1 MDLQEQAEQKWSI
14 TGGSPLVGEIKAA
27 GAKNA
32 VTKQLV
38 ATLLTDEPCVFTNVP
53 RIREIDVTLPML
65 EDLGTKFRWISDS
78 ELEMETPDISGY
90 VSAEY
95 SGINRIP
102 ILLMGPLLNRLGEAE
117 VPLVGGCSIGPRPVD
132 FHVDGLKAIG
142 CRIRRLEPPRTCC
155 SPP

>member
-78 ELEMETPDISGY
+78 GWRWKPPISAG
-90 VSAEY
+90 
-95 SGINRIP
+95 
-102 ILLMGPLLNRLGEAE
+102 M
-117 VPLVGGCSIGPRPVD
+117 C
-132 FHVDGLKAIG
+132 
-142 CRIRRLEPPRTCC
+142 PPNTRASTAFRSC
-155 SPP
+155 

>member
-38 ATLLTDEPCVFTNVP
+38 ATLLTVEPCVFTNVP

-78 ELEMETPDISGY
+78 ELEMETPISAG
-90 VSAEY
+90 
-95 SGINRIP
+95 
-102 ILLMGPLLNRLGEAE
+102 M
-117 VPLVGGCSIGPRPVD
+117 C
-132 FHVDGLKAIG
+132 
-142 CRIRRLEPPRTCC
+142 PPNTRASTAFRSC
-155 SPP
+155 